1 MFDISG
7 KKAIITG
14 ANRGMGF
21 SIAKGIHDAGGKVVL
36 IDINADVHKAAAKL
50 DPTGETA
57 FGVVGDLGKLDKLE
71 DIFLESIG
79 KLDGEVD
86 ILINA
91 AGISRR
97 GDCETFDP
105 KDWSDVMD
113 VNANAI
119 FFFSQ
124 LAGRVMIKKGKGKI
138 INIASMLS
146 FNGSGGSVAY
156 ATSKAAVASITKSLA
171 IAWGIKGVN
180 VNAVAPGWIK
190 TELTK
195 GVRKDVEKTKT
206 ISSRIPM
213 KRWGEPEDVV
223 GAIIFLASDAAN
235 YVNGAIIPVDGGY
248 MAF

>member
-1 MFDISG
+1 MFNISG

-36 IDINADVHKAAAKL
+36 IDINDDVTNAAAKL

-113 VNANAI
+113 VNANSI

-124 LAGRVMIKKGKGKI
+124 LAGREMIKNGKGKI

-195 GVRKDVEKTKT
+195 GVRKDAEKTKT

-213 KRWGEPEDVV
+213 KKWGEPDDVV